1 VNPVADLSNSI
12 RGWADIVTGRPG
24 AIDKFRLGGSGL
36 AVAFGWLVVA
46 VLLSAAAQSA
56 AAGVPSLGVLLLGL
70 AGQAITIGILALV
83 MLQTLRLIHLKLPL
97 NVLFV
102 PLLYAL
108 SYMFVVAVP
117 LGLFGPLAGGL
128 VIVAVGFLIY
138 RAARVLA
145 GMGIMLSMAFAVLC
159 IVVLVIVPNALYMLF
174 SEIPS
179 VA

>member
-1 VNPVADLSNSI
+1 MNPLADLSNSI
-12 RGWADIVTGRPG
+12 RGWADIVTGKPD
-24 AIDKFRLGGSGL
+24 AIDNFRLNGSGL
-36 AVAFGWLVVA
+36 AVAFGWLVVG

-56 AAGVPSLGVLLLGL
+56 AVGVPSFSVLLLGL
-70 AGQAITIGILALV
+70 AGQGLTIAILALV
-83 MLQTLRLIHLKLPL
+83 MAQTLRLIRLKLPL
-97 NVLFV
+97 KVLFV

-117 LGLFGPLAGGL
+117 LGLLGPLAGGL
-128 VIVAVGFLIY
+128 VVVAVGLLIY

-145 GMGIMLSMAFAVLC
+145 GMGLALSMAFAVLC

-179 VA
+179 FA